1 MSKQDKNRTKESLID
16 ELTKLRKQVKRYEV
30 AEKNWRRLEKE
41 LSESEQKYRLL
52 ADNVADVIWLVD
64 IKKERF
70 TYVSPSVERLRGITP
85 EKALKVQNMD
95 GSYPPESRGVL
106 ADILKNE
113 SLWKKNKD
121 SPLHEPI
128 IIEQKEYGRG
138 GETIWVELRA
148 RVLCDETGQPTQVLG
163 VSRDVTAR
171 KKAEE
176 GLIKAHS
183 ELEEKVRERTA
194 YLDEANI
201 ALKVLLEKR
210 EQDKK
215 DLEEKIMVNFRELIL
230 PILEKLKNSDLKER
244 QKTYLEI
251 LDTNLNDILSPLLK
265 GLTSRLLKLS
275 PMENQVANMIKQG
288 KRTKE
293 IADIMNVSAKTIDFH
308 RDNIRKKTGIKNK
321 KINLRTYLQS
331 IS

>member
-1 MSKQDKNRTKESLID
+1 MADKNRTKESLIG
-16 ELTKLRKQVKRYEV
+16 ELTELRERVGHYEI

-41 LSESEQKYRLL
+41 LIESEQKYRLL

-64 IKKERF
+64 IKKGRF
-70 TYVSPSVERLRGITP
+70 TYVSPSVERLRGIKP
-85 EKALKVQNMD
+85 EKALRVHNID
-95 GSYPPESRGVL
+95 DFYPPESRGRL
-106 ADILKNE
+106 AEILKNE
-113 SLWKKNKD
+113 SLWKTYGN
-121 SPLHEPI
+121 SPEPEPI
-128 IIEQKEYGRG
+128 VIEQKEYGRG
-138 GETIWVELRA
+138 GEMIWVELTA
-148 RVLCDETGQPTQVLG
+148 RVLCDEKGQPAQLLG

-171 KKAEE
+171 KIAEE

-183 ELEEKVRERTA
+183 ELEEKVKERTA
-194 YLDEANI
+194 YLNEANI

-230 PILEKLKNSDLKER
+230 PILEKMKNSGLKDR

-275 PMENQVANMIKQG
+275 PTENQVANMIKQG

-293 IADIMNVSAKTIDFH
+293 IADIMNVSCKTIDFH

-321 KINLRTYLQS
+321 KVNLRTYLQS
-331 IS
+331 IG